1 MLDNDLLEQ
10 IKGYMERLQSKVVI
24 RINKEE
30 HEKREE
36 LVEMLEGIVSTSDK
50 LELSV
55 SDVPLRSGVSFD
67 LVVMISQLELFS
79 VEFRVDMN
87 FLP

>member
-10 IKGYMERLQSKVVI
+10 VKGYMERLQNKVVI

-36 LVEMLEGIVSTSDK
+36 LVEMLKGQIGRAHV
-50 LELSV
+50 
-55 SDVPLRSGVSFD
+55 
-67 LVVMISQLELFS
+67 
-79 VEFRVDMN
+79 
-87 FLP
+87 